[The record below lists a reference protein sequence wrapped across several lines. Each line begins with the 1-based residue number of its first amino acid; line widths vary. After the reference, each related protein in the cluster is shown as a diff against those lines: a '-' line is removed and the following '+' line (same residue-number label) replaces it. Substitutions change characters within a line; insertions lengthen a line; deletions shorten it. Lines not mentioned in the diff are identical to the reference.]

1 RALRCDARGRLLAHG
16 LLRIPLLPA
25 RRRAAQ
31 ADRGRQPRA
40 DPRRLPARPEGRT
53 TLHRGARRSCRR
65 AGNQLAALSMSGS
78 IQAWSTIASAFLAS
92 SVEAVEA
99 LTVVLAVG
107 VVRGWPSALL
117 GTSAAVGVLVVVVAV
132 FGVALASIPIALLQI
147 VVGSL
152 LLLFGLRWLRKAML
166 RAAGVIARH
175 DENVAYESEILAL
188 RGSGVP
194 LPSHTR
200 WDAIAIVTAFKAVTL
215 EGVEVIVIVIGLG
228 AVQGMLAAA
237 SLGALAA
244 CLLVV
249 VAGVLLHRPLA
260 RVPENT
266 LKFAVGIVMTAFGLF
281 WFGEG
286 IGSHWPTDDGAILGL
301 IAILTAASWMGTR
314 FAGRVSA

>member
-1 RALRCDARGRLLAHG
+1 
-16 LLRIPLLPA
+16 
-25 RRRAAQ
+25 
-31 ADRGRQPRA
+31 
-40 DPRRLPARPEGRT
+40 
-53 TLHRGARRSCRR
+53 
-65 AGNQLAALSMSGS
+65 MSGS
-78 IQAWSTIASAFLAS
+78 IQAWSTVASAFLAS

-314 FAGRVSA
+314 FAGRVSAGRAVAAPGGTP

>member
-1 RALRCDARGRLLAHG
+1 MSRLRRGPHTRFDPAAARGGKRHPGERARGRRRGRRCRRRMPPTGVPRAGLPAMCRHAQARRRFLRRSSPQSPDRRRHASARALRCDARGRLLAHG

-166 RAAGVIARH
+166 RAR
-175 DENVAYESEILAL
+175 SE
-188 RGSGVP
+188 
-194 LPSHTR
+194 
-200 WDAIAIVTAFKAVTL
+200 
-215 EGVEVIVIVIGLG
+215 E
-228 AVQGMLAAA
+228 
-237 SLGALAA
+237 
-244 CLLVV
+244 
-249 VAGVLLHRPLA
+249 
-260 RVPENT
+260 
-266 LKFAVGIVMTAFGLF
+266 
-281 WFGEG
+281 
-286 IGSHWPTDDGAILGL
+286 
-301 IAILTAASWMGTR
+301 
-314 FAGRVSA
+314 